1 MGIGVSDV
9 SPNAGEA
16 GASCTDGSVLGRRNH
31 LRADDSGVLVY
42 RQRGAWS
49 SWTTGVSLLLV
60 MLSSGGIAWSEFKS
74 NPEADAERG
83 EWTNKMLF
91 YALVFAITFL
101 VAFLYLPAST
111 SPNRAYGVA

>member
-1 MGIGVSDV
+1 MYRPTPARLVLRVLTVVFWVAATICVLTI
-9 SPNAGEA
+9 A
-16 GASCTDGSVLGRRNH
+16 ASSFTGSV
-31 LRADDSGVLVY
+31 
-42 RQRGAWS
+42 GAWS